1 MTLNPRLYIENAFN
15 SFGSPGRDIPFSLY
29 DRNIAFGGSA
39 CSFKKFI
46 ELISFSVLDVPN
58 SISLKPRLLFYS
70 LISLIVPF
78 AIEPPSMQ
86 A

>member
-58 SISLKPRLLFYS
+58 SISLKPRLLFIQNKRMRYIHS
-70 LISLIVPF
+70 CYLS
-78 AIEPPSMQ
+78 SCH
-86 A
+86 